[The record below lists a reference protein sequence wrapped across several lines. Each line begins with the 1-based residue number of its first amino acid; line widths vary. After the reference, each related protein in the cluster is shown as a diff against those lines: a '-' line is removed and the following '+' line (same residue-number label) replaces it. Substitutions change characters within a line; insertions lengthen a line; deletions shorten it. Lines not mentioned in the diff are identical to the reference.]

1 MVQYGKSLAAKRE
14 GKKKKTKLVRK
25 REAGWETHV
34 DFGLRPGESNGV
46 RKESAL
52 ATWSEWTDAMLPG
65 WLREWVDW
73 LIGRRT
79 DRLTD

>member
-14 GKKKKTKLVRK
+14 GKKKKKTKPVRK

-52 ATWSEWTDAMLPG
+52 ATWSEWTDCHAA
-65 WLREWVDW
+65 WLAERV
-73 LIGRRT
+73 G
-79 DRLTD
+79 